1 MAQTVNMKVQE
12 LPYLPPEVWVLVF
25 GYLNTEEKHTARL
38 CCRHFR
44 DLIDHPSLWKD
55 YTAGLSNFPRYTSR
69 FWDTVQCRRVS
80 RATVQ
85 HLRPK
90 DWKILSKSLPSLNTI
105 VCVRERR
112 YYKMKYLDNLCEFPN
127 LTSLGV
133 RNATWVGPLL
143 LQCQSQQLAER
154 LTHLSVCNIQM
165 SCEDTVAFINSV
177 SRLVNLEYLLFHQ
190 QESEGLGR
198 MRPVPSYVFHN
209 LLLSLKKLKHLSW
222 GMKGEPPVPLPDNYF
237 YPLDPENPGEY
248 GGPEL
253 ISLELVNYTEI
264 ILSEDALRGLTSL
277 KSLAVHY
284 RYPWDGIQCH
294 LDSWLIHLQQLESLS
309 IIGGNFLASYTED
322 LPSQVTSLTLRTSI
336 CACQMNSIASQLK
349 RVEHLDI
356 DQNRFA
362 DSLCKQL
369 PTLFPQLRTL
379 RIRFHCEEPK
389 RDLLFLNKLRHLER
403 LELIKR
409 QTYILISD
417 ENKTWPS
424 PSLEGLIKELREIS
438 RNRFSIMTTMPERDV
453 FRECDCIWEREETRF

>member
-25 GYLNTEEKHTARL
+25 SYLNTEEKHTARL
-38 CCRHFR
+38 CCRRFR

-55 YTAGLSNFPRYTSR
+55 YTTGLSNFFRYTSG
-69 FWDTVQCRRVS
+69 FWDTVQCRGVS
-80 RATVQ
+80 RATVRD
-85 HLRPK
+85 LRPR

-133 RNATWVGPLL
+133 RNVTWVGPLL
-143 LQCQSQQLAER
+143 VQCQSQQLAER

-165 SCEDTVAFINSV
+165 SCKKTVAFIKSV

-190 QESEGLGR
+190 QESVRLER
-198 MRPVPSYVFHN
+198 MKPVPSFIFHN
-209 LLLSLKKLKHLSW
+209 LLLNLKKLKHLSW
-222 GMKGEPPVPLPDNYF
+222 GMKGEPPVSLPNNYF

-253 ISLELVNYTEI
+253 ISLELVNYTDI

-284 RYPWDGIQCH
+284 RYPSDGLECH
-294 LDSWLIHLQQLESLS
+294 LYSWLSYLQQLESLS
-309 IIGGNFLASYTED
+309 IIGGHFLASYAED
-322 LPSQVTSLTLRTSI
+322 LPTQVTSLTLRTSL
-336 CACQMNSIASQLK
+336 CACEMSSIASQLQ

-356 DQNRFA
+356 DHNCSD

-369 PTLFPQLRTL
+369 PTLFPQLKTL
-379 RIRFHCEEPK
+379 RIRCSYLSTNQCYYSGTK
-389 RDLLFLNKLRHLER
+389 D
-403 LELIKR
+403 
-409 QTYILISD
+409 Y
-417 ENKTWPS
+417 
-424 PSLEGLIKELREIS
+424 
-438 RNRFSIMTTMPERDV
+438 
-453 FRECDCIWEREETRF
+453 